1 MPSRAASPAGV
12 FGVAIVCDRRV
23 AMCLLALEPGGDHY
37 PWNSSTIIGLL
48 CGASSLFCF
57 FLIWEHHKGGTA
69 TIPLMMFRGRVVSLG
84 CSTMFLQFGALLLL
98 TYWLPIW
105 FQVVKG
111 EGPDMSG
118 VMILPILTS
127 QALSSTISGK
137 LVSTVGHYTPFA
149 LEGVC

>member
-1 MPSRAASPAGV
+1 
-12 FGVAIVCDRRV
+12 
-23 AMCLLALEPGGDHY
+23 MCLLALESGGDQY

-48 CGASSLFCF
+48 CGASGLFCV

-69 TIPLMMFRGRVVSLG
+69 TIPLMMFRRRVVSLG

-111 EGPDMSG
+111 EGPDWQRDSAG
-118 VMILPILTS
+118 LLRYQAGQGALAGLTALPG
-127 QALSSTISGK
+127 QAFR
-137 LVSTVGHYTPFA
+137 PA
-149 LEGVC
+149 C